1 MEEELQQ
8 LRELVMQLKADNERL
23 CRERDASQAGPSTAA
38 PAPLA
43 SVSTAPVAEASAT
56 VTERL
61 VVVPRDRRCPTFNG
75 KTGGGITEWA
85 EEVQACMRAR
95 RLTVADQALFMFDHL
110 EGEARD
116 EIKYRTSAEQSD
128 PAQILA
134 ILKDLYGCNRS
145 YIALQQAFFARTQQ
159 EGETL
164 QEFSLALM
172 ALMEQVK
179 QRAPDGLLN
188 SAILLRDHF
197 VEHVLDGAL
206 RRELKQLVRRQP
218 NATLMDVRAEAIR
231 WEREGL
237 PGGARERSHSLPSMY
252 GLQYGVQS
260 SPCPPLAASPSSDL
274 GELKELLK
282 RQQEQLNQLTQT
294 VSSLQTSSLP
304 PRHSHAG
311 PVMPTRHGHAD
322 PVICRR
328 CHQPG
333 HFSREC
339 HGRRAPRYARA
350 SSALGHAVDV
360 TAPSQSEN

>member
-8 LRELVMQLKADNERL
+8 LRELVMQLKADNEQL
-23 CRERDASQAGPSTAA
+23 CRERDASQAGSSTAV
-38 PAPLA
+38 PAPPTP
-43 SVSTAPVAEASAT
+43 VSTAPVDDASAT
-56 VTERL
+56 ITERL
-61 VVVPRDRRCPTFNG
+61 VVVPRDRRCPIFNG
-75 KTGGGITEWA
+75 KTGIGVIDWA

-95 RLTVADQALFMFDHL
+95 RLTAADQALFMFDHL

-116 EIKYRTSAEQSD
+116 EIKYRPSAERAD
-128 PAQILA
+128 PAKVLA
-134 ILKDLYGCNRS
+134 ILKDLYGCTRS

-188 SAILLRDHF
+188 SAVLLRDHF

-206 RRELKQLVRRQP
+206 RRVLKQLVRRQP
-218 NATLMDVRAEAIR
+218 QATLMEVRSEAIR

-237 PGGARERSHSLPSMY
+237 PGGARERSHSLPAMY
-252 GLQYGVQS
+252 GLQCGVQS
-260 SPCPPLAASPSSDL
+260 SPRPPLATSQSSEL

-294 VSSLQTSSLP
+294 VASLQTSSLP
-304 PRHSHAG
+304 PRHSHDG
-311 PVMPTRHGHAD
+311 PL
-322 PVICRR
+322 ICLR
-328 CHQPG
+328 CHRPG
-333 HFSREC
+333 HFAREC
-339 HGRRAPRYARA
+339 RSRQAPPHARA
-350 SSALGHAVDV
+350 RSAFGRAVDV
-360 TAPSQSEN
+360 TGPSPHSSQPEN